1 MTDRE
6 RFLFDLQ
13 VFISSYSKAE
23 DAEINYCMK
32 LLQPISELIVEHI
45 SQPRKEKDGE
55 TTPPLRI
62 VD

>member
-13 VFISSYSKAE
+13 VFMSSYSKAD
-23 DAEINYCMK
+23 DAEIKYCME
-32 LLQPISELIVEHI
+32 LLQPISEIVIEHLAEP
-45 SQPRKEKDGE
+45 SEGAGKK